1 MNKIGVAD
9 YGMGVWEG
17 GAFSTERRLAVV
29 KECGYDGIEV
39 LRGRSVEDMVNKAA
53 IYRKLGMEFISCN
66 VADDHENTFRCAA
79 ALGCEYVWL
88 NCGKSTRDVPYDVYI
103 RRAKEY
109 VKAAADWG
117 MKCALH
123 NHLGTRIENQEE
135 VHLFMEKVPGAQLL
149 LDIGHLYGA
158 GGDPVEIIHKYADRI
173 AAVHF
178 KDIEMKDESIGLDK
192 WYDRLRFCELGAGT
206 PGLVDYDACV
216 KALCEVGYDKWV
228 LVEHDTHTDD
238 PFKQLK
244 ISLDRLK
251 ESFAKY
257 SQ

>member
-1 MNKIGVAD
+1 MKFGVAD
-9 YGMGVWEG
+9 FGMSVWDGGLYDLQSRLEG
-17 GAFSTERRLAVV
+17 LKAI
-29 KECGYDGIEV
+29 GYDGIERFEANCAADA
-39 LRGRSVEDMVNKAA
+39 LTKASLF
-53 IYRKLGMEFISCN
+53 RRLGMDFSTCRGPKNMDSMEWT
-66 VADDHENTFRCAA
+66 AG
-79 ALGCEYVWL
+79 LGKPYVWIAL
-88 NCGKSTRDVPYDVYI
+88 SDAVRTTDMNKYLRQCNSFVAGCKT
-103 RRAKEY
+103 
-109 VKAAADWG
+109 WG
-117 MKCALH
+117 ISGILH

-135 VHLFMEKVPGAQLL
+135 VHLFMEKCPDAELL

-257 SQ
+257 QK

>member
-17 GAFSTERRLAVV
+17 GAFSTERRLAAV

-53 IYRKLGMEFISCN
+53 VFRKLGMEFISCN

-109 VKAAADWG
+109 VKCAADWG

-123 NHLGTRIENQEE
+123 NHLGTVIESEE
-135 VHLFMEKVPGAQLL
+135 ELHRFMNDVPEALL
-149 LDIGHLYGA
+149 LFDVGHLA
-158 GGDPVEIIHKYADRI
+158 AMEGDVNGIITRYIDRL
-173 AAVHF
+173 AAVHI
-178 KDIEMKDESIGLDK
+178 KCSLMPANLPSEAS
-192 WYDRLRFCELGAGT
+192 RL
-206 PGLVDYDACV
+206 
-216 KALCEVGYDKWV
+216 
-228 LVEHDTHTDD
+228 
-238 PFKQLK
+238 
-244 ISLDRLK
+244 
-251 ESFAKY
+251 
-257 SQ
+257 